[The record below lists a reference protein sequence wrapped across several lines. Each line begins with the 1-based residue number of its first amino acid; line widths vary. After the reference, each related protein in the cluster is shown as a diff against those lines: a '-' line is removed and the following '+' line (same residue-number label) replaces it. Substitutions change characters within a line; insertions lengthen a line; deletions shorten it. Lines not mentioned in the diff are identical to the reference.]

1 MMEGYRLLR
10 EEEVCSPAL
19 LVYPALIRQNIACVL
34 RWAGGPQRLCPHVKT
49 HKTREIAR
57 MLLEAGVERHKCATL
72 TEAEMLAQVGAPQVL
87 IAYPLVG
94 PNLHRLVTLLRR
106 YPSTRFATL
115 VDHPL
120 TLAGLSAS
128 MQTAGTEVGVLLDL
142 NVGQHRTGMAVGPE
156 AAALYQQI
164 CRSPGVRP
172 EGFHVYDGHNNA
184 PEPSEREA
192 TAERFWGEVLA
203 LRRQL
208 EEQGCPVPRL
218 VVGGTPSFPVHA
230 RWQQVPGLECSPG
243 TFVLYDAG
251 YGQKYADLA
260 ELIPAAV
267 LLTRVISRPHPRRVT
282 LDLGTKAVA
291 ADPPLDRRVRLLQVP
306 QYTVVAHNEEHLV
319 IETDAAERFQI
330 GDVLYALPGHICP
343 TVALYPELLVVE
355 NGSVVD
361 RWLVAARD
369 RIPLH

>member
-1 MMEGYRLLR
+1 MAVNYRLER
-10 EEEVCSPAL
+10 EEEVYSPAL

-57 MLLEAGVERHKCATL
+57 WLLEAGVQRHKCATL
-72 TEAEMLAQVGAPQVL
+72 AEAEMLAQVGAPQVL

-94 PNLHRLVTLLRR
+94 PNLQRLAALIRR
-106 YPSTRFATL
+106 YPHTHFATL
-115 VDHPL
+115 VDHPAA
-120 TLAGLSAS
+120 LAALASA
-128 MQTAGTEVGVLLDL
+128 MQGAGTEVGVLLDL
-142 NVGQHRTGMAVGPE
+142 NVGQDRTGIAVGPE
-156 AAALYQQI
+156 AAALYQQM

-184 PEPSEREA
+184 PERSEREA
-192 TAERFWGEVLA
+192 TAERFWKDVLA

-218 VVGGTPSFPVHA
+218 VVGGTPSFPVHS
-230 RWQQVPGLECSPG
+230 RWQQIPGLECSPG
-243 TFVLYDAG
+243 TFVLHDAG
-251 YGQKYADLA
+251 YGSKYADLA
-260 ELIPAAV
+260 ELIPAAA
-267 LLTRVISRPHPRRVT
+267 LMTRVISRPHPRRVT

-291 ADPPLDRRVRLLQVP
+291 ADPPLERRVRLLDVP
-306 QYTVVAHNEEHLV
+306 EYTVVAHNEEHLV
-319 IETDAAERFQI
+319 IETPAAEQFQI

-343 TVALYPELLVVE
+343 TVALYRELLVVE
-355 NGSVVD
+355 NGIVAD

-369 RIPLH
+369 RSLTV

>member
-1 MMEGYRLLR
+1 MREDYRLVR
-10 EEEVCSPAL
+10 EEEVHSPAL

-94 PNLHRLVTLLRR
+94 PNVHRLVTLVRR

-115 VDHPL
+115 VDHPR
-120 TLAGLSAS
+120 TLARLSATL
-128 MQTAGTEVGVLLDL
+128 QAADAEVGVLLDL

-156 AAALYQQI
+156 AVALYQQI

-172 EGFHVYDGHNNA
+172 EGFHVYDGHNNV

-230 RWQQVPGLECSPG
+230 RRHQITGLECSPG

-251 YGQKYADLA
+251 YGHKYADLA
-260 ELIPAAV
+260 ELTPAAV

-306 QYTVVAHNEEHLV
+306 EYTVVAHNEEHLV

-355 NGSVVD
+355 NGCVVD

-369 RIPLH
+369 RTPLS